1 MRLFSRLVF
10 VALLSGCAI
19 GNQYDYQSSSIS
31 LPIKATQNAGL
42 ILSVQD
48 FRPYV
53 LNGSK
58 PANFVGLQ
66 RGGFGNPFAVTTSS
80 GKPLAEDMAIAI
92 ARALSEVGYRVQ
104 TVPGALAL
112 QDLSAE
118 AQASAA
124 SRIVL
129 LKVNEWKSD
138 IFMSI
143 TVLCDMTLKILT
155 PAGAEL
161 AENSMKFDEEIGGA
175 QMGGSKNSAAV
186 SKEFSKRIGYL
197 FNKEEIRA
205 ALSL

>member
-1 MRLFSRLVF
+1 MRLFSRLMF
-10 VALLSGCAI
+10 VVLLSGCAV
-19 GNQYDYQSSSIS
+19 GNQYDYRSSSIS
-31 LPIKATQNAGL
+31 LPLKATRNAGL

-53 LNGSK
+53 QNGSK

-66 RGGFGNPFAVTTSS
+66 RGGFGNPFTVTTSS

-104 TVPGALAL
+104 TVPGTLPL
-112 QDLSAE
+112 QDLSAK
-118 AQASAA
+118 AQGSAA

-129 LKVNEWKSD
+129 LNVNEWKSD

-143 TVLCDMTLKILT
+143 TVHCALVLKILN

-161 AENSMKFDEEIGGA
+161 AESSMKFEEEIGGA
-175 QMGGSKNSAAV
+175 QMGGSKNSSVV
-186 SKEFSKRIGYL
+186 SREFAKRIGYL